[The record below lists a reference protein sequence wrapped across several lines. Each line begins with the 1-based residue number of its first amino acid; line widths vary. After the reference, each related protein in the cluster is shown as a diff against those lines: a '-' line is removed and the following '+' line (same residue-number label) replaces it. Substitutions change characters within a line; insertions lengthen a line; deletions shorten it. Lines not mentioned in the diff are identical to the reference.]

1 MDAQKSCGERVGGDN
16 FVTIEVENEIVNT
29 GALFGV
35 FGEDSKLSF
44 VGGNIEAPGKK
55 PLGYVVD

>member
-1 MDAQKSCGERVGGDN
+1 M
-16 FVTIEVENEIVNT
+16 TIEVENEIVNT